1 MKVLVDTN
9 VWLDLILHR
18 TPFEEDSK
26 GCLMACVEESVDLC
40 VAATSLK
47 DIFYIASKC
56 LDTSRAYEAVRLVL
70 EISNAASVDD
80 LVCRKK
86 ALELEKPDYEDGIIA
101 AAAFRRQSRRHHQQG
116 CQRVFDIACVTLH
129 PNRSS
134 SSILVTRDGASKPVG
149 GCDSSR
155 QARRI
160 APGKRAPARELW
172 CLPPW

>member
-18 TPFEEDSK
+18 PPFEEDSK

-47 DIFYIASKC
+47 DIFYITSKC
-56 LDTSRAYEAVRLVL
+56 LDTDKAYEAIRLVL

-80 LVCRKK
+80 LVCRK

-101 AAAFRRQSRRHHQQG
+101 ATATADKVDAIVSRDVDAFSTLSVSRFTPTEFLEHLGYERWN
-116 CQRVFDIACVTLH
+116 I
-129 PNRSS
+129 
-134 SSILVTRDGASKPVG
+134 
-149 GCDSSR
+149 
-155 QARRI
+155 
-160 APGKRAPARELW
+160 
-172 CLPPW
+172 